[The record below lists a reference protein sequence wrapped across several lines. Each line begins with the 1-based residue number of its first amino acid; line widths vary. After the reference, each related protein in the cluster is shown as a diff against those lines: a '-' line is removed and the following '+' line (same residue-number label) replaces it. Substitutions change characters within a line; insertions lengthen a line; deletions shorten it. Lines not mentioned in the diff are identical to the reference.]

1 MQKKLIYIFQNSFW
15 AKFVKTSGGDVRFA
29 SMFRLI
35 QDRFSSESVIFVN
48 GEGALF
54 DKGYGLKLKFLLT
67 PIFFDK
73 FGVFL
78 SYCLRTLL
86 AISKL
91 FFLPRP
97 DIFYS
102 LSDFFPDTIAPFL
115 FKAKNVRWI
124 QVIHHLYLPPGQR
137 TGNKFRNLL
146 VFSLQK
152 FSLLLI
158 RNKADKVI
166 VVSQFLKN
174 QLIKLGFEQERIFVS
189 SNGIDLKYFE
199 TLEDEKKEFD
209 AVYLGRLTE
218 VKGAFDLIRVWK
230 KVVPLWPNARLC
242 VIGGCD
248 EGTLKKIK
256 MLIQEFGLEDHIVLS
271 GFLENDEAFRTFKK
285 SRLFL
290 FPSHEEGWGI
300 VIAEAMACR
309 LPVLSWDLEVYQ
321 EIFEDLIVKIKEND
335 IETCAKMVA
344 YYLGNENECQD
355 KAARA
360 YQFIK
365 KYDWPKVAINEWF
378 LITS

>member
-1 MQKKLIYIFQNSFW
+1 MQKKLIYVFQNSFW

-29 SMFRLI
+29 SMFRII
-35 QDRFSSESVIFVN
+35 QDRFSSESVVFVN
-48 GEGALF
+48 AEGASF
-54 DKGYGLKLKFLLT
+54 DKSYGLTPKFLLT
-67 PIFFDK
+67 PAFFDK

-78 SYCLRTLL
+78 SYCLRTLFS
-86 AISKL
+86 ISKL

-97 DIFYS
+97 DFFYS

-115 FKAKNVRWI
+115 FKSKNAKWI
-124 QVIHHLYLPPGQR
+124 QVVHHLYLPPDKR
-137 TGNKFRNLL
+137 SGNKLRNLL
-146 VFSLQK
+146 VFSLQR

-158 RNKADKVI
+158 KKKADKVI
-166 VVSQFLKN
+166 VVSQLLKK
-174 QLIKLGFEQERIFVS
+174 QLIKLGFDPERIFVS
-189 SNGIDLKYFE
+189 SNGINFKYFE
-199 TLEDEKKEFD
+199 NLKDENKEFD

-218 VKGAFDLIRVWK
+218 VKGAFDLVRIWQ
-230 KVVPLWPNARLC
+230 KVVSLCPSARLC

-248 EGTLKKIK
+248 EGTLKNVKK
-256 MLIQEFGLEDHIVLS
+256 LIQDLGLEDHIILA

-290 FPSHEEGWGI
+290 FPSREEGWGI

-321 EIFEDLIVKIKEND
+321 EIFEDSIVKIKEND
-335 IETCAKMVA
+335 YETYAKMVA
-344 YYLGNENECQD
+344 YYLSNENECQE

-365 KYDWPKVAINEWF
+365 KYDWPKVALNELS
-378 LITS
+378 LITC